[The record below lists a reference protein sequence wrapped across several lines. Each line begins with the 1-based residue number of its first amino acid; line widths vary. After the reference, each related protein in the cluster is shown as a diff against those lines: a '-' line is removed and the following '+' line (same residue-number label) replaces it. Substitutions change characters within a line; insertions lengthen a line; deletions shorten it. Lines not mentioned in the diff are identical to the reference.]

1 MNKIKIIDAIE
12 LFCNYIRRVKQ
23 YSVNTHDNYYSDLM
37 EFYNFIEKNW
47 KINDLN
53 HLSTEVIRSFLS
65 ELRLLKRQPTT
76 LIRKRA
82 ALHSFIRFC
91 EQRNFIQKG
100 IIIFPKG
107 FKGERKLPEF
117 FTKTEISNFINF
129 IKEKVD
135 ENDYFSFRDYII
147 ICLLTFCGIRASELV
162 MMKKDN
168 IDLSHNIIKVTGKG
182 NKQRIIPFPKDLKI
196 SFEKFLYLANI
207 NNFEYM
213 FCNRRKIRLT
223 RRGLFYILSKRMNE
237 YGEALNIHPHKLRH
251 TFATLLLEN
260 GADIRMI
267 QKLLGHESIATTE
280 KYTQLDKKRKIEL
293 YNKFHPHA

>member
-1 MNKIKIIDAIE
+1 
-12 LFCNYIRRVKQ
+12 
-23 YSVNTHDNYYSDLM
+23 
-37 EFYNFIEKNW
+37 
-47 KINDLN
+47 
-53 HLSTEVIRSFLS
+53 
-65 ELRLLKRQPTT
+65 
-76 LIRKRA
+76 
-82 ALHSFIRFC
+82 
-91 EQRNFIQKG
+91 
-100 IIIFPKG
+100 
-107 FKGERKLPEF
+107 
-117 FTKTEISNFINF
+117 
-129 IKEKVD
+129 
-135 ENDYFSFRDYII
+135 
-147 ICLLTFCGIRASELV
+147 
-162 MMKKDN
+162 
-168 IDLSHNIIKVTGKG
+168 VTGKG

-196 SFEKFLYLANI
+196 SFEKFLYLVNI
-207 NNFEYM
+207 NNFEYL